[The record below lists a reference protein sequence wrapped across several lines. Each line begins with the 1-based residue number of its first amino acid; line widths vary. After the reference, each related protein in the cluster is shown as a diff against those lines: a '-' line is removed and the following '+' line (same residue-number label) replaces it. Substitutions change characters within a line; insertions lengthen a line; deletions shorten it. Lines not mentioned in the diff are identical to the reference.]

1 MNCLGFILVII
12 LTYLVSWATTCGVIY
27 LITLCF
33 GIGFSLPMATGCW
46 LIIILIGTI
55 FEFNNKKK

>member
-1 MNCLGFILVII
+1 MNCLGFILVVV
-12 LTYLVSWATTCGVIY
+12 LAYLVSWAVTCGIIY

-46 LIIILIGTI
+46 LIMLLIGTL
-55 FEFNNKKK
+55 FKNKKK